1 MKKLAFHRSVLLA
14 LQGIAHGISK
24 ERNLKIQ
31 LLIGIIVIIISL
43 LLKIARVEFIIIL
56 FVCFF
61 VITLELLNTA
71 LEKLID
77 KKYPDYD
84 KDVGRIKDILAGVVL
99 LAVILS
105 VITGIIILTGP
116 VIDFFKTT
124 F

>member
-1 MKKLAFHRSVLLA
+1 MKKQAFHRSILLA
-14 LQGIAHGISK
+14 LKGIAYGISK

-31 LLIGIIVIIISL
+31 LLIGIIVLIISL
-43 LLKIARVEFIIIL
+43 LLKISRVEYIIIL

-61 VITLELLNTA
+61 VIALELLNTA

-84 KDVGRIKDILAGVVL
+84 KDIGRIKDIVAGVVL

-105 VITGIIILTGP
+105 VITGILILANP